1 MSENKTPSGSQGIRS
16 TAQNPVTA
24 IDIALEPD
32 KTMIQHAQDAN
43 TGLLKYCQ
51 MTQLLKYLEL
61 IATYNEKDRAP
72 VRGGHLV

>member
-1 MSENKTPSGSQGIRS
+1 MN
-16 TAQNPVTA
+16 
-24 IDIALEPD
+24 
-32 KTMIQHAQDAN
+32 
-43 TGLLKYCQ
+43 GLLRFMRHKLSRQ

>member
-1 MSENKTPSGSQGIRS
+1 MSENKTPSGSQEIRS
-16 TAQNPVTA
+16 TAQHLVTA
-24 IDIALEPD
+24 IDI
-32 KTMIQHAQDAN
+32 AQDAN

>member
-24 IDIALEPD
+24 IDIVLEPH

-43 TGLLKYCQ
+43 TGLLKNCQ
-51 MTQLLKYLEL
+51 MTQLVKTLAL
-61 IATYNEKDRAP
+61 I
-72 VRGGHLV
+72 

>member
-24 IDIALEPD
+24 IDIVLEPH

-43 TGLLKYCQ
+43 T
-51 MTQLLKYLEL
+51 
-61 IATYNEKDRAP
+61 DRAP